1 MQIPAGWIQIAP
13 GVWAS
18 PAAANAANRPSQN
31 NQQSAAERERERRR
45 REEEAERLRQQ
56 QIQREER
63 ERVATEQVATMQ
75 ELQSQYAAQSAANAA
90 LAYEKREE
98 FEGQRAELAA
108 QQVNNLAA
116 GRAVGSSLR
125 ILSAP
130 KTRQGRGAA
139 LSRRGR
145 RSGGARTTTSSLSIG
160 NTGRG
165 SGSGSNL
172 SI

>member
-1 MQIPAGWIQIAP
+1 MQVPAGWIQIAP
-13 GVWAS
+13 GVWAN
-18 PAAANAANRPSQN
+18 PGVVNAVKQPSQN
-31 NQQSAAERERERRR
+31 KKQSAAEKKR
-45 REEEAERLRQQ
+45 REEEAERLRQEQ
-56 QIQREER
+56 LQREER
-63 ERVATEQVATMQ
+63 ERVASEQVATMA
-75 ELQSQYAAQSAANAA
+75 ELTSQFEAQSAANAL
-90 LAYEKREE
+90 LADEKREE

-108 QQVNNLAA
+108 QQVKNLAA